1 MITATPSIIGDLAVE
16 TDGLV
21 KAFGAT
27 RAVDGVNLAIPR
39 GSVYGV
45 LGPNGAGK
53 TTTIRILATLLRPD
67 GGSARVLGH
76 DIIREA
82 ATVRRLV
89 SLTGQFA
96 SVDADLTAEENLL
109 LLGRLL
115 GYSRRRARQRADEL
129 LAAFGLTSAAR
140 HQAARLSGGMRRKLD
155 LAASIIVAP
164 DLLFLDEPTT
174 GLDPG
179 SRRALWEI
187 VRDIVA
193 DGTTVLLTT
202 QYLDEADKL
211 ADRIAIIDHG
221 KVIAAGP
228 RGELK
233 GSAGSAGLR
242 IRLLDPADRNRAREL
257 IADRQ
262 IIASDEPDPAVISA
276 RIPVQQRAGAPGE
289 IAARALARLA
299 GAGIGVSDFALGQPS
314 LDEVFLALTG
324 GHPAPAQPGQAQRGQ
339 AEPAPAEKEAAR

>member
-1 MITATPSIIGDLAVE
+1 VTATTPGIIGDLAVE

-27 RAVDGVNLAIPR
+27 RALDGVDLAIPR
-39 GSVYGV
+39 GCVYGV

-67 GGSARVLGH
+67 GGTARVLGH
-76 DIIREA
+76 DVVREA
-82 ATVRRLV
+82 AAVRKLV

-96 SVDADLTAEENLL
+96 SVDGDLTAEENLL

-115 GYSRRRARQRADEL
+115 GFSRRQARRRAGEL
-129 LAAFGLTSAAR
+129 LAAFGLTGAAR
-140 HQAARLSGGMRRKLD
+140 DQAARLSGGMRRKLD

-174 GLDPG
+174 GLDPR
-179 SRRALWEI
+179 SRSALWEV
-187 VRDIVA
+187 VRGIVA

-211 ADRIAIIDHG
+211 ADRIAVIDHG
-221 KVIAAGP
+221 RVIAAGT

-233 GSAGSAGLR
+233 NSAGSAGIR
-242 IRLLDPADRNRAREL
+242 IRLLDPAQRDRARDL
-257 IADRQ
+257 IASGQAITVR
-262 IIASDEPDPAVISA
+262 DEPDPAVVSA
-276 RIPVQQRAGAPGE
+276 RIPAQQRTEAAGE
-289 IAARALARLA
+289 IAARALGRLT
-299 GAGIGVSDFALGQPS
+299 GAGIGVSDFTLGQPS

-324 GHPAPAQPGQAQRGQ
+324 SQAPPAQPEQAQPAPAGT
-339 AEPAPAEKEAAR
+339 EAIR

>member
-1 MITATPSIIGDLAVE
+1 MITAAPSIIGDLAVE

-21 KAFGAT
+21 RAFGAT
-27 RAVDGVNLAIPR
+27 RAVDGVSLAIPR
-39 GSVYGV
+39 GSIYGV

-76 DIIREA
+76 DVVREA

-115 GYSRRRARQRADEL
+115 GLSRRQARQRAGEL
-129 LAAFGLTSAAR
+129 LAAFGLTGAAR
-140 HQAARLSGGMRRKLD
+140 RQAARLSGGMRRKLD

-174 GLDPG
+174 GLDPR
-179 SRRALWEI
+179 SRSALWEI
-187 VRDIVA
+187 VRAIVA

-211 ADRIAIIDHG
+211 ADQIAVIDHG
-221 KVIAAGP
+221 RVIAAGT

-233 GSAGSAGLR
+233 KSVGSAGLQ
-242 IRLLDPADRNRAREL
+242 IRLLDPAHRDRAREL
-257 IADRQ
+257 IAGHQ
-262 IIASDEPDPAVISA
+262 ILVHDDPDPAVISA
-276 RIPVQQRAGAPGE
+276 RIPARQHAGDAGE
-289 IAARALARLA
+289 IAAHALGRLTS
-299 GAGIGVSDFALGQPS
+299 AGIGVSDFALGQPS

-324 GHPAPAQPGQAQRGQ
+324 NQA
-339 AEPAPAEKEAAR
+339 APAETEAIR

>member
-1 MITATPSIIGDLAVE
+1 MNARTPSIIGDLAVE

-67 GGSARVLGH
+67 AGSARVLGR
-76 DIIREA
+76 DVVREA
-82 ATVRRLV
+82 AAVRRLV

-96 SVDADLTAEENLL
+96 SVDTDLTAEENLL
-109 LLGRLL
+109 LLSRLL
-115 GYSRRRARQRADEL
+115 GFSRRGARRRAGEL
-129 LAAFGLTSAAR
+129 LAAFDLTGAAR
-140 HQAARLSGGMRRKLD
+140 DQAARLSGGMRRKLD

-174 GLDPG
+174 GLDPR
-179 SRRALWEI
+179 SRSALWEI
-187 VRDIVA
+187 VRGIVA

-211 ADRIAIIDHG
+211 ADRIAVIDHG
-221 KVIAAGP
+221 RVIAAGT

-233 GSAGSAGLR
+233 NSAGSAGIR
-242 IRLLDPADRNRAREL
+242 IRLLDPAQRDRARDL
-257 IADRQ
+257 IADHQ
-262 IIASDEPDPAVISA
+262 IVARVESDPAVISA
-276 RIPVQQRAGAPGE
+276 RIPAQQRAE
-289 IAARALARLA
+289 AAGQLAAHALGRLT

-324 GHPAPAQPGQAQRGQ
+324 SQAAPAQPEQAQ
-339 AEPAPAEKEAAR
+339 PAPAEAETVR